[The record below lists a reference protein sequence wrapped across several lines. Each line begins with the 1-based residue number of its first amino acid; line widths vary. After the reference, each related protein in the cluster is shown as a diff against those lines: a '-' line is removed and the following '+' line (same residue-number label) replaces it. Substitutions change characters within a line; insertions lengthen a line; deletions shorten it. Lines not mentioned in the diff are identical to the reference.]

1 MLINAL
7 SCSEYHIYISTGP
20 SADNDL
26 TQRNASPAGKTGGKG
41 IFDYA
46 VSFKS
51 YHVGRL
57 LLLSGV

>member
-7 SCSEYHIYISTGP
+7 SCSECHIYISTGP

-26 TQRNASPAGKTGGKG
+26 TQRNASPAGKAGGEG

-46 VSFKS
+46 VTLKL

-57 LLLSGV
+57 LLLSEV